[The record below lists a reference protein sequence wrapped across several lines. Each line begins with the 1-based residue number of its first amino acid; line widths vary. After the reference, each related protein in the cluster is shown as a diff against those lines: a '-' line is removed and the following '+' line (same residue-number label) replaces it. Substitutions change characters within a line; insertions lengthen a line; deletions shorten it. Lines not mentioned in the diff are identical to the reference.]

1 MCAIDICKLYLHF
14 IKNKNIGEGLCV
26 KFRTQVIL
34 DRGGRGINESSALP
48 VILYS
53 LKRKRSIEK

>member
-1 MCAIDICKLYLHF
+1 MCAIDKCKFNLHF
-14 IKNKNIGEGLCV
+14 IKNKKIGEGLCV
-26 KFRTQVIL
+26 KFRTGVIL

-48 VILYS
+48 VMLYS

>member
-1 MCAIDICKLYLHF
+1 MIDKCKLYLHF

-26 KFRTQVIL
+26 KLRTGVIL

-48 VILYS
+48 VMLYS
-53 LKRKRSIEK
+53 LKKK